1 LIARAQAGQ
10 KPIAASLWADPG
22 SFGKVANVRIEV
34 SASMVFRV
42 PRLLDAPF
50 DDLLAGRFMPGS
62 SGCRS
67 ALSTATIVVV
77 AVDSACQRS

>member
-1 LIARAQAGQ
+1 
-10 KPIAASLWADPG
+10 
-22 SFGKVANVRIEV
+22 
-34 SASMVFRV
+34 MVFRV